1 MLVPNYETTQRH
13 NPEGNYLHSYCHK
26 SLISCLSLYSDIQ
39 YLELVAQW
47 KPLSINTPLILQ
59 QYLTV
64 NAVQIPSIF
73 AYDICN
79 WSNKASSKSTWS
91 KGLYHISH

>member
-1 MLVPNYETTQRH
+1 MSVPIYETTEH
-13 NPEGNYLHSYCHK
+13 HIPEGNKIHSYCHK
-26 SLISCLSLYSDIQ
+26 SLISRLSLYSDIQ

-64 NAVQIPSIF
+64 NAVQTRSIF
-73 AYDICN
+73 AYDVCN